1 MTKEYNRAK
10 RVAQEMRKKIAIILQ
25 HNITDPSLGMATVS
39 EVKVSRDLAYAK
51 VFVTFLNNK
60 TPEQIKNSLLV
71 LQEATGVIRNLLS
84 KTICLRMVPKL
95 TFTYDHSLV
104 EGIRIS
110 NLVSQVAQHD
120 RQYSSENMLKSEC
133 CAAKKE
139 NKIKENL

>member
-1 MTKEYNRAK
+1 MTKEYNRAQ
-10 RVAQEMRKKIAIILQ
+10 RVAQEIRKKIAIILQ
-25 HNITDPSLGMATVS
+25 HKITDPRLGMATVS

-51 VFVTFLNNK
+51 VFITFLNNK

-71 LQEATGVIRNLLS
+71 LQEATGVIRSLLS

-110 NLVSQVAQHD
+110 NLVSHVAQNYH
-120 RQYSSENMLKSEC
+120 QHSSENMLKSEC
-133 CAAKKE
+133 EERKE
-139 NKIKENL
+139 N

>member
-1 MTKEYNRAK
+1 MTKKYNRAQ

-25 HNITDPSLGMATVS
+25 HKITDHRLGMATVS

-51 VFVTFLNNK
+51 VFVTFLNNQ

-71 LQEATGVIRNLLS
+71 LQEATGVIRHLLS

-104 EGIRIS
+104 EGIIIS
-110 NLVSQVAQHD
+110 NLVSQVAQNDQQH
-120 RQYSSENMLKSEC
+120 SSENMLKSEC
-133 CAAKKE
+133 EERKE
-139 NKIKENL
+139 N